1 MATNIV
7 NALGAGSGIDTASL
21 VNSLVDAQKAP
32 QQNRLDSKKTTLDAQ
47 ISAYGTLKSSLSEFQ
62 NLMTPL
68 ANPDTFNARS
78 VSLPTTDIVTANTLD
93 ANAQLGTYQLEVLEV
108 AQGQSLVANQT
119 FADKDAAAG
128 VSGTLTIAQGEW
140 TYDGSDNPSSFAENE
155 ALKAIEIE
163 VTATDSIQEI
173 ADKINAD
180 SSDVEASVLLVDG
193 SYQLL
198 ISAPSGEENALR
210 ISGSDSSLDFL
221 NFNETN
227 HGNVTETQK
236 AQDASI
242 NINGLNVKRPSNDID
257 DVIQGLSLTLNKAS
271 PGDKLTFSITE
282 DKETAKT
289 AVNNFIEGYNTLY
302 NTLKGLTST
311 TTDSETNETK
321 RGELATD
328 GTAKNLLSRMRSMIS
343 STVPGVDEFNSLSQ
357 VGIRTKLDGTL
368 EVDTED
374 FDAAFNDNFAQVG
387 ALFSTTTS
395 STNSA
400 VSVEVGSFGDRAVAG
415 TYQGTITTAPS
426 KGFVQ
431 GSGMTTTFPPSP
443 TETDYTFTINV
454 NGTESEELTLTG
466 TFNSQE
472 ELRAGLQSLI
482 NNESTLK
489 EAGQA
494 VDVIIDGGEL
504 KIQSRQY
511 GANTQVQF
519 VAAGDAFEAVT
530 GLSETSVRLN
540 GTDVSGTIAGD
551 AAFGAGDVLLPKIDT
566 DPYGLNLQV
575 QEGASGNFS
584 FSFSRGF
591 AGEMSLL
598 IDGFLSSTGVIKNRE
613 DSINNQLEDIKD
625 DQEEL
630 DRKMAIMHDRLTS
643 QYVAMENIL
652 ASFRTTSESL
662 NGLVDRLPFTASN
675 N

>member
-32 QQNRLDSKKTTLDAQ
+32 QQSRLDSKKTTLDAQ

-68 ANPDTFNARS
+68 SNPDTFKARS
-78 VSLPTTDIVTANTLD
+78 VSLPTTDIVTANTLG

-140 TYDGSDNPSSFAENE
+140 TYASGNPSSFAENE
-155 ALKAIEIE
+155 ALTALEIE

-210 ISGSDSSLDFL
+210 ISGSDASLDFL
-221 NFNETN
+221 NFNESN
-227 HGNVTETQK
+227 HDNVTETQQAK
-236 AQDASI
+236 DASI

-271 PGDKLTFSITE
+271 PGDKLSFSITE

-289 AVNNFIEGYNTLY
+289 AINNFIEGYNTLY
-302 NTLKGLTST
+302 TTLKGLTST
-311 TTDSETNETK
+311 TTDSETNQSK
-321 RGELATD
+321 RGELAND

-343 STVPGVDEFNSLSQ
+343 SSVPGVDSFNSLSN

-368 EVDTED
+368 EINTED
-374 FDAAFNDNFAQVG
+374 FDTAIKDNFADV
-387 ALFSTTTS
+387 AAVFSTTTS

-400 VSVEVGSFGDRAVAG
+400 VSVEVGSFGSRAVAG
-415 TYQGTITTAPS
+415 TYQANIATAPS
-426 KGFVQ
+426 KGFVT
-431 GSGMTTTFPPSP
+431 GAGLTSTFPVDTS
-443 TETDYTFTINV
+443 TGDYTFTVNV
-454 NGTESEELTLTG
+454 NGTESAALTLTG
-466 TFNSQE
+466 TYSSQE

-482 NNESTLK
+482 NNEATLK
-489 EAGQA
+489 EAGEA
-494 VDVIIDGGEL
+494 VDVVIEGGEL
-504 KIQSRQY
+504 KLQSRQY
-511 GANTQVQF
+511 GANTKVDF
-519 VAAGDAFEAVT
+519 SASGADFTTAT
-530 GLSETSVRLN
+530 GLSTTSVVTS
-540 GTDVSGTIAGD
+540 GTDVSGTIAGE

-566 DPYGLNLQV
+566 NPYGLNLQV
-575 QEGASGNFS
+575 QEGATGSFS
-584 FSFSRGF
+584 FTFSRGF
-591 AGEMSLL
+591 AGEMALL
-598 IDGFLSSTGVIKNRE
+598 IDGFLSDTGVIKNRE
-613 DSINNQLEDIKD
+613 DSINNQLEDIKT
-625 DQEEL
+625 DQTEL

-652 ASFRTTSESL
+652 ASFRTTSDSL
-662 NGLVDRLPFTASN
+662 TGLVDRLPFTAKSS
-675 N
+675 